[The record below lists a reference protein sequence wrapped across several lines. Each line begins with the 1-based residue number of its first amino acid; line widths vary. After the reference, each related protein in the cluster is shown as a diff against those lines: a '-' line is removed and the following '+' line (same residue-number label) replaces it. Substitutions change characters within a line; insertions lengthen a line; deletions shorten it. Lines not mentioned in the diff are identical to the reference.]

1 METRAGDPGAFAHF
15 DLNRVDSPAFV
26 IDAAKLR
33 ANLAILADVRDRAG
47 IKVLAALK
55 AFSMWRV
62 APLIGDALD
71 GVCTSGLWEA
81 RLAREHYRG
90 EIATYCAAYKAQD
103 LPEICAISDH
113 VIFNSPGQIARFR
126 AALDTLTGFDIG
138 LRINPLHATGD
149 VPRYDPCAPH
159 SRLGFPVDQ
168 LQPGDLAG
176 VSGLH
181 FHTLCEQDFGPLQRT
196 WEALRPHIAPYLSQ
210 LKWLNFGGGHHITRA
225 DYQRDELVDFLKAV
239 KAETALEIYLEP
251 GEAVAL
257 DAGILVGTI
266 LDTHWNGMP
275 LAITDISAT
284 CHMPDVIEAP
294 YRPALLGELPPK
306 DAASSDPPPLGEV
319 AARSA
324 DGGGGAFGAPS
335 VSPFGSA
342 TSPDGGGIRE
352 SRHGAV
358 RLGGPSCLAGDV
370 IGDYHLPAP
379 VEPGQRFAFLD
390 QAHYSMVKTTSFNG
404 VPLPSIWLW
413 DSSDDVLECVRRF
426 GWETFRD
433 RLS

>member
-1 METRAGDPGAFAHF
+1 METRAGDPGAFAQF
-15 DLNRVDSPAFV
+15 DLSRVDSPAFV
-26 IDAAKLR
+26 VDAARLR
-33 ANLAILADVRDRAG
+33 ANLAGMADIRDRAG

-55 AFSMWRV
+55 AFSMWKV
-62 APLIGDALD
+62 APIVGEYLD

-81 RLAREHYRG
+81 QLAAEHYNHG

-103 LPEICAISDH
+103 LPEILRLSDH
-113 VIFNSPGQIARFR
+113 VIFNSPGQIVRFAPQVAAAR
-126 AALDTLTGFDIG
+126 AAGQVFHVG
-138 LRINPLHATGD
+138 LRINPLHAEGE

-159 SRLGFPVDQ
+159 SRLGFPVNQ
-168 LQPGDLAG
+168 LTPELMEG
-176 VSGLH
+176 VDGLH
-181 FHTLCEQDFGPLQRT
+181 FHTLCEQDFEPLQRT
-196 WEALRPHIAPYLSQ
+196 WDAVKPLIAPYLGQ

-225 DYQRDELVDFLKAV
+225 DYQRDDLVAFLQAV
-239 KAETALEIYLEP
+239 KAETGCELYLEP

-294 YRPALLGELPPK
+294 YRPAMLGELPQI
-306 DAASSDPPPLGEV
+306 DTEIDETAG
-319 AARSA
+319 
-324 DGGGGAFGAPS
+324 
-335 VSPFGSA
+335 
-342 TSPDGGGIRE
+342 
-352 SRHGAV
+352 GAV

-370 IGDYHLPAP
+370 IGDYRFRSGP
-379 VEPGQRFAFLD
+379 EIGQRFAFLD
-390 QAHYSMVKTTSFNG
+390 QAHYSMVKTTTFNG

-413 DSSDDVLECVRRF
+413 DSASDELECVRRF
-426 GWETFRD
+426 SYADFRD